1 MHREQESGRGWWPV
15 AGVSNVTSVG
25 SFGGDRSAE
34 FTFQGRVNS
43 SLRTEKWQQVLKI
56 HGFSITVY
64 GFQIHQR
71 GEQQCLYWQIPNI
84 KAR

>member
-1 MHREQESGRGWWPV
+1 MNREQGAERGSWPV
-15 AGVSNVTSVG
+15 AGVSNVTPAG
-25 SFGGDRSAE
+25 SFGRDRSEE